1 MNRTI
6 LFFVSAGSQ
15 IGLGHLMRCLSIAH
29 ALRGEGISCFFV
41 VETEYVHQVVK
52 EQGFLCYQLKQS
64 ITDGDG
70 IESELPVLVYLIK
83 SLEPMTVIVDSYQV
97 TKTYLATLMGYTR
110 VVYMDDV
117 CAFPYP
123 CDVLVNYNIYAPEWK
138 VLYRQSYQG
147 KCPSLILG
155 PTYAPLRE
163 DFQNLP
169 PRESRLDV
177 RHVLLSTGGSDPEN
191 IAQKLLSLVQK
202 TPDWEHI
209 QFHIVIGSM
218 NPNKSELVH
227 MAQMIPNV
235 QIHVAIKDMAHLMQM
250 CDMAVAAAGSTLYE
264 LCACGTPTVTYILA
278 DNQIPGA
285 QEFERQGLMLNAGDC
300 RQSDFM
306 LHLFEKMMTLLTSV
320 KMRRMMSA
328 QMQRTVD
335 GFGAKRLAQE
345 LLKNISKP

>member
-1 MNRTI
+1 MRL
-6 LFFVSAGSQ
+6 LFRVDGNSA
-15 IGLGHLMRCLSIAH
+15 IGMGHIVRCISIARAARAQGAICH
-29 ALRGEGISCFFV
+29 FVLAEEYMAPILRQ
-41 VETEYVHQVVK
+41 H
-52 EQGFLCYQLKQS
+52 GFDFTVLK
-64 ITDGDG
+64 TDHKNMEEEKN
-70 IESELPVLVYLIK
+70 IFSPIVLDFA
-83 SLEPMTVIVDSYQV
+83 PNNIVADSYFV
-97 TKTYLATLMGYTR
+97 TDNYLKWLCKFSSVTYI
-110 VVYMDDV
+110 DDV
-117 CAFPYP
+117 AAFAYP
-123 CDVLVNYNIYAPEWK
+123 VNRVVNYNLYGPKLNYER
-138 VLYRQSYQG
+138 LYREAG
-147 KCPSLILG
+147 TVAPNLVLG

-235 QIHVAIKDMAHLMQM
+235 QIHVAIRDMAHLMQM